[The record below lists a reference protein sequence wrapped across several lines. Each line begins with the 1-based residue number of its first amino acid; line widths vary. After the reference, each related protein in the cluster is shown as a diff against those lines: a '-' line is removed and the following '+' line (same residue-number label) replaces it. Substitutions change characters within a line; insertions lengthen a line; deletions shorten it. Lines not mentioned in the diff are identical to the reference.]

1 MLKFEPSKFKAPKLS
16 FKDIWQEADKFRQ
29 NYWPSEEL
37 PINIHDIID
46 LDLDMEIRCVSR
58 LREITGFDALLL
70 GNLKGII
77 VDQEDYMN
85 DRMENRMRFSFAH
98 EVGHYI
104 LHSDVYRNLPYTD
117 EDGWIELIQ
126 NLPEEEYFWVEQHAY
141 EFAGRLLVPKDSL
154 VNELKETIKLL
165 QTLKKNT
172 ESSGFPLASELSQI
186 ELAKEYIASYICRKY
201 GVSDQVIIR
210 RLDKEGLWPPTL

>member
-77 VDQEDYMN
+77 VDQENYMN

-126 NLPEEEYFWVEQHAY
+126 KKVFGHLPCNLFCTIHNSLAISSAHHSHLHSDL
-141 EFAGRLLVPKDSL
+141 FSILL
-154 VNELKETIKLL
+154 E
-165 QTLKKNT
+165 
-172 ESSGFPLASELSQI
+172 
-186 ELAKEYIASYICRKY
+186 
-201 GVSDQVIIR
+201 
-210 RLDKEGLWPPTL
+210 

>member
-1 MLKFEPSKFKAPKLS
+1 MLNFDPSKFKAPKLS
-16 FKDIWQEADKFRQ
+16 FKDIWQEADKFRGR
-29 NYWPSEEL
+29 YWPSEEL

-46 LDLDMEIRCVSR
+46 LDLDMEIRSVSR
-58 LREITGFDALLL
+58 LREITGFDAILL

-85 DRMENRMRFSFAH
+85 DRMENRMRFSLAH
-98 EVGHYI
+98 EIGHYI

-126 NLPEEEYFWVEQHAY
+126 NLPEEEYFLIEQHAN

-154 VNELKETIKLL
+154 VNDLKDSINLL
-165 QTLKKNT
+165 QKLKKNT
-172 ESSGFPLASELSQI
+172 ELTGFPLRRELSQI
-186 ELAKEYIASYICRKY
+186 ELAKEYIASNICRKY
-201 GVSDQVIIR
+201 RVSDQVIIR
-210 RLDKEGLWPPTL
+210 RLDKEGLWPPTR